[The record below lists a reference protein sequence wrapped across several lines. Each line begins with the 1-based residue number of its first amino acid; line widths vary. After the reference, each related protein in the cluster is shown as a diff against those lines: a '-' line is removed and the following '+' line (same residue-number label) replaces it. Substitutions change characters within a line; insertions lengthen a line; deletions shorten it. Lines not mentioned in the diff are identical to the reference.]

1 MVVTVDTCGTPRAYV
16 GLDSA
21 YFERITEG
29 FKRLTDEEWAK
40 SIKTD
45 APVDVPWMTDLVVR

>member
-16 GLDSA
+16 GLASA
-21 YFERITEG
+21 YFEHITEG

-40 SIKTD
+40 SINAA
-45 APVDVPWMTDLVVR
+45 APADVPWMTDLVAR